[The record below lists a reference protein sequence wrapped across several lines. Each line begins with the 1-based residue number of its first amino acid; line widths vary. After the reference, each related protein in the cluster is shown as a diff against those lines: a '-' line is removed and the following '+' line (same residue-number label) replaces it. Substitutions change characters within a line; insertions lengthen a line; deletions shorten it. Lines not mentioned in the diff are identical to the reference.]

1 MIRQRH
7 TTQAGV
13 GMMEILVSLFVLS
26 VGLLGVASLQ
36 FTGTFN
42 NVQSVSRS
50 QGELVARYVA
60 EQLVAVAEPSTTDD
74 GWEIDDAFLNSNIY
88 NFQNVTYNANSD
100 NYQCLCLT
108 LPAGIPN
115 CRGAQCSVNDLAS
128 FTGWEASCQAVRSNP
143 NMWLNVTCNDRDAG
157 DAKLCSSGSLISIA
171 VSWPVKSSTGNSV
184 QADSRC
190 AITGS
195 TNRAC
200 VIKEITL

>member
-88 NFQNVTYNANSD
+88 NFQNIYFVSKYAYYLHFFKCYFNS
-100 NYQCLCLT
+100 
-108 LPAGIPN
+108 
-115 CRGAQCSVNDLAS
+115 
-128 FTGWEASCQAVRSNP
+128 F
-143 NMWLNVTCNDRDAG
+143 
-157 DAKLCSSGSLISIA
+157 
-171 VSWPVKSSTGNSV
+171 
-184 QADSRC
+184 
-190 AITGS
+190 
-195 TNRAC
+195 
-200 VIKEITL
+200 